1 MWKFVFQGLIAGLL
15 ASLAGVIYFN
25 IYQGLLLTEFDAV
38 INVGSIIG
46 ASIFG
51 CMLIAVGQLI
61 IARWNKP
68 NLVGIFNLLVLVL
81 SFASIIGAIGMT
93 LPLDIDFPELFPGL
107 VVPMHFFP
115 ALAYFAIAPFF
126 KKEAGA

>member
-1 MWKFVFQGLIAGLL
+1 MWKFVFQGLLAGLL

-25 IYQGLLLTEFDAV
+25 IYQGILLTEFDAV
-38 INVGSIIG
+38 VNEGSIIG

-68 NLVGIFNLLVLVL
+68 NLVGVFNLLVLVL

-115 ALAYFAIAPFF
+115 ALAYFALALFF
-126 KKEAGA
+126 KKEARV

>member
-1 MWKFVFQGLIAGLL
+1 MWKFVFQGLLAGLL

-38 INVGSIIG
+38 INAGSIIG

-68 NLVGIFNLLVLVL
+68 NLVGVFNLLVLVL

-126 KKEAGA
+126 KKEARV

>member
-1 MWKFVFQGLIAGLL
+1 MWKFVFQGLLAGLL

-25 IYQGLLLTEFDAV
+25 IYQGILLTEFDAV
-38 INVGSIIG
+38 VNEGSIIG

-68 NLVGIFNLLVLVL
+68 NLVGVFNLLVLVL

-115 ALAYFAIAPFF
+115 ALAYFALAPFF
-126 KKEAGA
+126 KKEARV

>member
-1 MWKFVFQGLIAGLL
+1 MWKFVFKGLIAGLL

-25 IYQGLLLTEFDAV
+25 IYQGILLTEFDAV
-38 INVGSIIG
+38 VNEGSIIG

-68 NLVGIFNLLVLVL
+68 NLVGVFNLLVLVL

-115 ALAYFAIAPFF
+115 ALAYFALAPFF
-126 KKEAGA
+126 KKEARV

>member
-126 KKEAGA
+126 KKEARV